1 MAPSLRSRSRS
12 PLRQSSLGRTSSKR
26 ERVARRISKSRERS
40 RKRVSMNVPD
50 RFKQDDEEEED
61 VTGTAQKG
69 HVQQSLYGVISAAT
83 KQKGTEMGRA
93 GMAGLDLGVDS
104 EDSDSDIEA
113 AGESS
118 SRPGSARSNVE
129 ERKAASKSEG
139 SAREK
144 EAKHKKNKLSLR
156 ALMKPN
162 RERRDSQGDDAMTQS
177 QFLPPQPTM
186 DRDEGRHARSASATG
201 LRDEGMFMER
211 RLKAR
216 QKLELE
222 SSITS
227 TTTRRSRETVRPG
240 EKKAPRDLP
249 TLLADMF
256 HFDEP
261 EEVIKEY
268 SCWYLQSVML
278 QGFMYVTSKHI
289 CYYAYLQKKLTQTIK
304 SGHLGKTGKHRPGY
318 RRKYFILK
326 GDVLSYYAS
335 AADPYF
341 PEGNVDLRYAVSAE
355 LTPKEGDNEKE
366 SVFFALTTEDRV
378 YRLKGESASSAREWV
393 KQLQKVIFR
402 SHNDGDSVKISIPI
416 ANVVDVESNPVV
428 GFADTVKLRVIDNE
442 ETYAIDD
449 YFFTFFTYGKE
460 ALELLKKLTN
470 DNEASQGKV
479 EGEDKALLLSGHE
492 PIKMPRSS
500 RLRRTVSN
508 ERRPR
513 WSGEGQADGRDD
525 FRSTLSPLARS
536 TSRSSARS
544 ARSGGDASPRS
555 SRGRGR
561 SSYDRSRSSPSR
573 SPASESTMRESGDSS
588 GMIEEGTAGNQKID
602 MSASQMLSG
611 SGAFGAP
618 TVRTPQ
624 FGYKQRRSVEKS
636 RKSKEDP
643 RPVPDRRNADSAD
656 TTRQV
661 RPSPTPT
668 GATKPIS
675 VLATPLQQVAGLYDS
690 VKNRGISYLGSSPK
704 DYYNKFSTAFAGG
717 QKHYPSSDSS
727 HPLRPSERDS
737 IDSEAEREEDE
748 LDNAE
753 HERRFQE
760 HFALPESE
768 KLVAVFYCWLHRVLP
783 LYGKIYIGTSYFCFR
798 SLLYGTRTKLKVAFK
813 NIVNVEKEKGFRLK
827 FPGMVVVIRGS
838 EEIFFDFSGF
848 GLRDDCVVTVLRCLD
863 ATSRGLLGRNSV
875 LMSREE
881 EQDAESALHEH
892 ELLQEARKD
901 GYKEHELGKSRPE
914 SSDSDSL
921 NYAGAP
927 PILFDDPD
935 ASMLDFKPKTSMRIT
950 CLTIGS
956 RGDVQPYIAL
966 CKGLLADGHRPR
978 IATHKEFGPWVE
990 SHGIEFARVEGDPA
1004 ELMRICV
1011 DNGMFT
1017 PSFIYEAK
1025 SKCGDWLD
1033 GLLSSSWEACQ
1044 GSDLLI
1050 ESPSAMTGIHIAEAL
1065 GIPYFRAFTMPWT
1078 RTRAYPHAFAIP
1090 NRKMGGTYNMLTYTM
1105 FDNVFW
1111 QMSARPINRWRRKML
1126 GLPSTGLER
1135 LQVNKVPFLY
1145 NFSPSVVVPPLDFS
1159 DWVRV
1164 TGYWF
1169 LDEGANFKPPQAL
1182 QSFIDKARADKIK
1195 VVYIGFGS
1203 VTVADSR
1210 ALTEQV
1216 VNAVLKADV
1225 RCILSKGWSDRL
1237 DKKAAALPEIQ
1248 LPDSIFQ
1255 IQSAPHDWLFR
1266 QIDCAVHH
1274 GGAGT
1279 TGASLRAG
1287 VPTLIKPFFGDQFF
1301 FATRVEDLGVGMH
1314 LRRISV
1320 NSLGRALWIACHDE
1334 RMRTKARVLGEQIRR
1349 EDGVGTAIKAIY
1361 RDLEYARTLI
1371 KRREIVTKKQAVLEE
1386 EEGTVEEEE
1395 AWTFVEN
1402 EGDATDVEVT
1412 SAVQRSW
1419 SPGRSGLQSP
1429 ETRHSSLGERDLDIM
1444 QSSTTNP
1451 RVETTTAEGIKNVN
1465 PARSDA
1471 AAAQTQGTAAGRG
1484 GGEAGKVQDGRG
1496 VVEVKGEV
1504 VGPFESFDQWFRR
1517 AFGEWRLIG
1526 Q

>member
-1 MAPSLRSRSRS
+1 MAASFRSRS
-12 PLRQSSLGRTSSKR
+12 PSPSRRSSLGGRTSTR
-26 ERVARRISKSRERS
+26 ERLARRTSNSRERS
-40 RKRVSMNVPD
+40 RKRVSMNVPE
-50 RFKQDDEEEED
+50 RFRQDDEEEEEEED
-61 VTGTAQKG
+61 VTGPAQKG
-69 HVQQSLYGVISAAT
+69 YVQQSLYGVISAAT
-83 KQKGTEMGRA
+83 KQQETGMGRT

-104 EDSDSDIEA
+104 DDSESEVEA
-113 AGESS
+113 AGEGS

-139 SAREK
+139 DAREK
-144 EAKHKKNKLSLR
+144 VAKPKKNKLSLR

-162 RERRDSQGDDAMTQS
+162 TTRSDSQGDDAMTQS
-177 QFLPPQPTM
+177 QFLPPKPTI
-186 DRDEGRHARSASATG
+186 DSGEGRHARSASVTG
-201 LRDEGMFMER
+201 LRDEGMLMER
-211 RLKAR
+211 RLRAR

-227 TTTRRSRETVRPG
+227 TTTRRSRDTVRPG
-240 EKKAPRDLP
+240 EKKAPRTLQ

-289 CYYAYLQKKLTQTIK
+289 CYYAYLQKKSTQTIK
-304 SGHLGKTGKHRPGY
+304 SGHLGKMGKHRPGY

-355 LTPKEGDNEKE
+355 LTPKEGDDEKN
-366 SVFFALTTEDRV
+366 SVLFALTIEDRV
-378 YRLKGESASSAREWV
+378 YRLKAESASSAREWV
-393 KQLQKVIFR
+393 RQLQKVIFR

-428 GFADTVKLRVIDNE
+428 GLADTVKLRVIDNE

-449 YFFTFFTYGKE
+449 YFFTFFTYGRE
-460 ALELLKKLTN
+460 ALELLKKLTS
-470 DNEASQGKV
+470 DSEASKGQVK
-479 EGEDKALLLSGHE
+479 GEDEALLLSGHV
-492 PIKMPRSS
+492 PIKTPRRS
-500 RLRRTVSN
+500 RSTVSN
-508 ERRPR
+508 ERSPR
-513 WSGEGQADGRDD
+513 WSGEGQAGGRDGI
-525 FRSTLSPLARS
+525 RTTSSPLARS
-536 TSRSSARS
+536 TSRSSATY
-544 ARSGGDASPRS
+544 ARAGQDGSPRS
-555 SRGRGR
+555 SRGRVR
-561 SSYDRSRSSPSR
+561 SSYDRSRSSSSR
-573 SPASESTMRESGDSS
+573 SPTSESTMRESGDSS
-588 GMIEEGTAGNQKID
+588 GMIEEVSAGNQKTD

-618 TVRTPQ
+618 TVFKPQ
-624 FGYKQRRSVEKS
+624 PEYKERQLVDKLQ
-636 RKSKEDP
+636 KSKTDSL
-643 RPVPDRRNADSAD
+643 PVPDRSNADSAE
-656 TTRQV
+656 TIKKARL
-661 RPSPTPT
+661 SPTPT
-668 GATKPIS
+668 GAAKPIS
-675 VLATPLQQVAGLYDS
+675 ILATPLQQVAGLYDS
-690 VKNRGISYLGSSPK
+690 VKTKGISYLGSSPK

-727 HPLRPSERDS
+727 RPLRPSERDD
-737 IDSEAEREEDE
+737 IDSEAEGEEDE

-760 HFALPESE
+760 HFALPGSE

-827 FPGMVVVIRGS
+827 FPGMVLVIRGR

-863 ATSRGLLGRNSV
+863 ATSRKALGGNSV

-881 EQDAESALHEH
+881 EEDAESALHEH

-901 GYKEHELGKSRPE
+901 GYTEHETGESRPI

-921 NYAGAP
+921 NFAGAP

-1025 SKCGDWLD
+1025 SKCGDWLN
-1033 GLLSSSWEACQ
+1033 GLLASSWEACQ

-1169 LDEGANFKPPQAL
+1169 LDEGAGFKPPQTL
-1182 QSFIDKARADKIK
+1182 QAFIDKARADKMK
-1195 VVYIGFGS
+1195 LVYIGFGS

-1237 DKKAAALPEIQ
+1237 DNKAAALPEIQ
-1248 LPDSIFQ
+1248 LPDSIFL

-1287 VPTLIKPFFGDQFF
+1287 VPTLIRPFFGDQFF

-1334 RMRTKARVLGEQIRR
+1334 RMRTKARVLGEQIRQ

-1371 KRREIVTKKQAVLEE
+1371 KRSETVAKKQAVLEE
-1386 EEGTVEEEE
+1386 EEGAVEEEE

-1402 EGDATDVEVT
+1402 DGDATDVEVT

-1419 SPGRSGLQSP
+1419 SPGRSGLQLP
-1429 ETRHSSLGERDLDIM
+1429 EKRHGSLGGMVGR
-1444 QSSTTNP
+1444 
-1451 RVETTTAEGIKNVN
+1451 K
-1465 PARSDA
+1465 
-1471 AAAQTQGTAAGRG
+1471 GRG
-1484 GGEAGKVQDGRG
+1484 G
-1496 VVEVKGEV
+1496 
-1504 VGPFESFDQWFRR
+1504 
-1517 AFGEWRLIG
+1517 
-1526 Q
+1526 